1 MSQRARTL
9 HGHVHAQP
17 GQPGASPRTR
27 WIIAALLIPLGV
39 ATLLGLLLLW
49 PGTDRGPRTGLGLDQ
64 ELARGELVRV
74 AEAPC
79 AAGPAGGRCLTATV
93 QVTDGPGAGQHI
105 EVPAPEGAGAPV
117 LRPGD
122 GLVLTYAPNA
132 PAGLRY
138 QITDFQRGS
147 PLLVLAALFAL
158 VVVAF
163 GRWRGVAALAGLG
176 VSFGVLLLFVLPAIL
191 AGSSPLLVAVT
202 GAATIMLA
210 VLYLTHGV
218 NVWTSVAVLGTLGAL
233 ALTGALG
240 AVFTVV
246 ARFTG
251 LAGEEAGLVGTLYSQ
266 VDPKGLLLAGIVIG
280 SIGVLDDVTVTQSAT
295 VAELARANPG
305 LGRLDLYRAAGR
317 VGREHV
323 ASTVNT
329 LVLAYAGA
337 SLPLLLLF
345 SASGRGVGDL
355 LTNEFVAQEVV
366 RSAVGSIGIVAAVPL
381 TTWLAVLLLPDSGTA
396 PPPRRGRRRRA

>member
-1 MSQRARTL
+1 MS
-9 HGHVHAQP
+9 
-17 GQPGASPRTR
+17 
-27 WIIAALLIPLGV
+27 LLTV
-39 ATLLGLLLLW
+39 LGLVLLW
-49 PGTDRGPRTGLGLDQ
+49 PDADRGPRTGLGLDQ
-64 ELARGELVRV
+64 ELARGTVVRV
-74 AEAPC
+74 LDEPC
-79 AAGPAGGRCLTATV
+79 PVDGSPRGAACRTATV
-93 QVTDGPGAGQHI
+93 SVAEGPGDGHDI
-105 EVPAPEGAGAPV
+105 EVATPEGTGAPV

-122 GLVLTYAPNA
+122 HVVMTYAPGA
-132 PAGLRY
+132 PEGLRY
-138 QITDFQRGS
+138 QITDFQRGRALS
-147 PLLVLAALFAL
+147 LLAALFTV

-202 GAATIMLA
+202 GAAAIMFA

-233 ALTGALG
+233 ALTGVLG
-240 AVFTVV
+240 AVFTVA

-280 SIGVLDDVTVTQSAT
+280 SLGVLDDVTVTQSAT

-305 LGRLDLYRAAGR
+305 LGRLDLYRAASR

-337 SLPLLLLF
+337 SLPLLVLF
-345 SASGRGVGDL
+345 SASGRAVGDL
-355 LTNEFVAQEVV
+355 LTTEFVAQEVV

-381 TTWLAVLLLPDSGTA
+381 TTWLAVLLIPDSGTA
-396 PPPRRGRRRRA
+396 TSPRRGRRRRRT